1 MNDNESYSEGS
12 IIYFFPLLIQTVA
25 VKDAQ
30 SILPTVNSLIS
41 LSGWQMIVASQDA
54 HPKNHIS
61 FASTHNSEL
70 FQTIKVPHPTLN
82 RDENPDGEL
91 VDQMLWPDHCL
102 KGSRGYQLEKS
113 VEQALEEKKEKR
125 DCKIRYLEKVRLTLR
140 MLDAG
145 KRMKD

>member
-1 MNDNESYSEGS
+1 MNDNDSSSEYS
-12 IIYFFPLLIQTVA
+12 IIYFFLLLIQTVA

-30 SILPTVNSLIS
+30 LILPTVNSLIS

-61 FASTHNSEL
+61 FASTHNSEP

-82 RDENPDGEL
+82 RDENPEGEM

-113 VEQALEEKKEKR
+113 VEQALEEKKEKK
-125 DCKIRYLEKVRLTLR
+125 DCKIRYLEKVRSIIS
-140 MLDAG
+140 MSDAG
-145 KRMKD
+145 KRMED